1 MNLAGDKLL
10 DLLERDLLYEFE
22 ESQVYVLLEK
32 SEKQLR
38 FYQ

>member
-10 DLLERDLLYEFE
+10 DLLERDVLYEFE

-32 SEKQLR
+32 SKK
-38 FYQ
+38 